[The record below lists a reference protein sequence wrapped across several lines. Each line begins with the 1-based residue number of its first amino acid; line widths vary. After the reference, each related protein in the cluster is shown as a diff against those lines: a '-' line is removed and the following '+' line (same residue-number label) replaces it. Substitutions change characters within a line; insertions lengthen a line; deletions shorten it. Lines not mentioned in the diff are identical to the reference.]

1 MADPFADMVVR
12 INDRPIYC
20 MGVKGALCPGNWVL
34 FRNGGSSTVVSEEA
48 NSIGLILSTSEDGDS
63 LEVNLFRRVT
73 PEITRDLELPRFT
86 DPRYAHIP
94 QIVRTSSR
102 VSIDWMRVKSICW
115 VFQRDFLDCRPYDG
129 YQGMKNLF
137 LLEFNDEGGRTHI
150 HGCHPFCSR
159 YGNFTIF
166 GVECY
171 QERVWNGLQ
180 MLRAEIGRHLARY
193 SEKQGSFNKVSSQ
206 VFFGREAWQYLLSVV
221 ENYIRSPTGRI
232 ALVSK
237 RVLVPG
243 LLLKAHQTR
252 YYSTMIRFETE
263 DELRALS
270 SVLGELATIDVRKR
284 RPKYSI
290 VESLFLNDIAN
301 VVAGSQFR
309 EEPFQVRTNM
319 QGIDL
324 LYDGTKVRI
333 RMRYQRY
340 QYNLPLADGSPTT
353 ILTRAIM
360 RKRPLGP
367 GEDASDDEDNEH
379 DLLPAGGDEA
389 TVVVIGRQFDH
400 LNRIYQLV
408 AINLEGG
415 TVSAKVFWP
424 SEFNERVD
432 EFEYDNVLRLIR
444 AQLVDF

>member
-1 MADPFADMVVR
+1 
-12 INDRPIYC
+12 
-20 MGVKGALCPGNWVL
+20 
-34 FRNGGSSTVVSEEA
+34 
-48 NSIGLILSTSEDGDS
+48 
-63 LEVNLFRRVT
+63 
-73 PEITRDLELPRFT
+73 
-86 DPRYAHIP
+86 
-94 QIVRTSSR
+94 
-102 VSIDWMRVKSICW
+102 
-115 VFQRDFLDCRPYDG
+115 
-129 YQGMKNLF
+129 
-137 LLEFNDEGGRTHI
+137 
-150 HGCHPFCSR
+150 
-159 YGNFTIF
+159 
-166 GVECY
+166 
-171 QERVWNGLQ
+171 
-180 MLRAEIGRHLARY
+180 
-193 SEKQGSFNKVSSQ
+193 
-206 VFFGREAWQYLLSVV
+206 
-221 ENYIRSPTGRI
+221 
-232 ALVSK
+232 VSK